1 MKILVVGAGAIGA
14 YYGARLIEAGAH
26 VTFAV
31 RPTRKR
37 VIEANGLR
45 IKSVLGDVLQ
55 SDVSL
60 VDSSNIRGKYDL
72 VLLSCKTYD
81 LEHAIEAIA
90 PAVHAGANVL
100 PFLNGL
106 MPYDLLDRQFG
117 RDKIMG
123 GIAYIA
129 TTMSGDGVIQHFGDT
144 DTVIIGARSPRTRD
158 VAQQFHGVL
167 SQSPGLRSISANV
180 DQALWD
186 KWAMISASAL
196 MCCLIR
202 GTVGEIMAT
211 REGAAL
217 MSQAIHECTEVA
229 RRSGFGLSVE
239 VIDKIRGRLLDR
251 ESTWAPS
258 MMRDIEAGLPKLEA
272 DAIVGDMAARAHA
285 LDIPAPLT
293 SAAHANLQVYMARK
307 ASGPTASR

>member
-1 MKILVVGAGAIGA
+1 MKILILGAGAIGA
-14 YYGARLIEAGAH
+14 YYGARLIEAGAD

-31 RPTRKR
+31 RSTRKR

-45 IKSVLGDVLQ
+45 VKSVLGDFLQ
-55 SDVSL
+55 PAVSL
-60 VDSSNIRGKYDL
+60 VDSGNIRSQYDL
-72 VLLSCKTYD
+72 VLLSRKTYD

-90 PAVHAGANVL
+90 PAVHAGAAVL

-106 MPYDLLDRQFG
+106 SPYDLLDRRFG
-117 RDKIMG
+117 KDKIMG
-123 GIAYIA
+123 GAAYIA
-129 TTMSGDGVIQHFGDT
+129 AMMSDDGVIRHFGDT
-144 DTVIIGARSPRTRD
+144 DTVIIGARSPGMRD
-158 VAQQFHGVL
+158 VAQQFHDVL
-167 SQSPGLRSISANV
+167 SQSPGLRSITANV
-180 DQALWD
+180 EQALWD
-186 KWAMISASAL
+186 KWAMVSASAL

-229 RRSGFGLSVE
+229 RRSGFELSLD
-239 VIDKIRGRLLDR
+239 VIDRIRGRLLDR

-258 MMRDIEAGLPKLEA
+258 MMRDIEAGSPKVEA

-285 LDIPAPLT
+285 LDIPAALT
-293 SAAHANLQVYMARK
+293 SAAYANLQVYLARK
-307 ASGPTASR
+307 ASGQTASH